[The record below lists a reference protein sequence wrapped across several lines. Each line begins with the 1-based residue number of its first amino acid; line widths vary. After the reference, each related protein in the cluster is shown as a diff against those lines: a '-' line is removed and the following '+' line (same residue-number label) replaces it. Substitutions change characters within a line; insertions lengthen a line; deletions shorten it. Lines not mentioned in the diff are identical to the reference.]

1 LIQFLFV
8 IPIFTFNFENKSTFH
23 MKSKNDIF
31 QDINDIKEMM
41 SKSSKFMS
49 LSAISGVYVGII
61 ALLGFSVSYLFADL
75 SISNIKILVITG
87 LFILLISLSVVFILS
102 YKKAISRNE
111 NKISNALKILFIEF
125 FLPLIVGGTIIVWS
139 VMNNQVWLII
149 PVSLIFYGLG
159 MYNISR
165 LSLNELKYLGYSE
178 ILLGLLSL
186 FIIQYSL
193 IIWLLGF
200 SLINIIFGLYLHNK
214 YEK

>member
-1 LIQFLFV
+1 
-8 IPIFTFNFENKSTFH
+8 

>member
-1 LIQFLFV
+1 
-8 IPIFTFNFENKSTFH
+8 
-23 MKSKNDIF
+23 MKSKRDIF

-61 ALLGFSVSYLFADL
+61 ALLGFGMSYFFADL
-75 SISNIKILVITG
+75 SIDNIKILVITG
-87 LFILLISLSVVFILS
+87 LFILLLSLSIVFILS
-102 YKKAISRNE
+102 YKKAKSNNE
-111 NKISNALKILFIEF
+111 NRISNALKVLFIELF
-125 FLPLIVGGTIIVWS
+125 FPLLIGGIIIIWS

-165 LSLNELKYLGYSE
+165 LSLSELKYLGLSE
-178 ILLGLLSL
+178 ILLGFLSL
-186 FIIQYSL
+186 FLVQFSL

>member
-1 LIQFLFV
+1 
-8 IPIFTFNFENKSTFH
+8 
-23 MKSKNDIF
+23 MKSKRDIF

-61 ALLGFSVSYLFADL
+61 ALLGFGMSYLFADL
-75 SISNIKILVITG
+75 SIDNIKILVITG
-87 LFILLISLSVVFILS
+87 LFILLASLSIVFILS
-102 YKKAISRNE
+102 YKKAKSNNE
-111 NKISNALKILFIEF
+111 NRISNALKVLFIELF
-125 FLPLIVGGTIIVWS
+125 FPLLIGGIIIIWS

-159 MYNISR
+159 IYNISR
-165 LSLNELKYLGYSE
+165 LSLNELKYLGFSE

-186 FIIQYSL
+186 FLLQYSL

-200 SLINIIFGLYLHNK
+200 SLINFIFGLYLHNK